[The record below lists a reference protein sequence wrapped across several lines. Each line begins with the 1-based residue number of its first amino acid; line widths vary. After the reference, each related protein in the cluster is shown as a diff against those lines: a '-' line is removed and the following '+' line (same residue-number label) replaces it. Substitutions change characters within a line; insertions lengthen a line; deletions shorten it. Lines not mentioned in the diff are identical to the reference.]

1 MGFWYFCYI
10 DFGWFWYFY
19 YSIDFGC
26 YWYIGVCF
34 FGSGRFWFCMDS
46 WWGFV
51 GSWFLVYDGGCWS
64 KRKDGFVYIKLRFF
78 IIRGMG
84 FSVLMI
90 IKVSIIVR
98 VLRLVK
104 VSIVKVLEF
113 YGLFEIS
120 GNLLLLYV
128 ICYRFMFD

>member
-1 MGFWYFCYI
+1 MDRVVFFFIFIFIVI
-10 DFGWFWYFY
+10 D
-19 YSIDFGC
+19 
-26 YWYIGVCF
+26 
-34 FGSGRFWFCMDS
+34 
-46 WWGFV
+46 WGLIIYK
-51 GSWFLVYDGGCWS
+51 FLLI
-64 KRKDGFVYIKLRFF
+64 VYIKLRFF